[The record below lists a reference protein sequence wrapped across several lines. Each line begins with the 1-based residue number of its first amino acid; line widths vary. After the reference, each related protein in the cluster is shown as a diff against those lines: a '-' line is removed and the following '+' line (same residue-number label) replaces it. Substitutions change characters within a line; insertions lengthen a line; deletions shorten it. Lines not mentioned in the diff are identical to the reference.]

1 MKISVSTFSIVYFIM
16 STLIVGDSHVKR
28 LKTFLGSRRSA
39 NFVFNIYELKEVNY
53 FGISGG
59 LVNNGHHLSLIT
71 SAVRRCRP
79 QHLIVFIGGNDL
91 DSSELDFS
99 LECIVSKLT
108 ANVTQLKR
116 CFHLKSVTVLSFLPR
131 EVTRNI
137 DCLIY
142 NQRVKKAN
150 RLLKQFCACHTV
162 TFWKLRGFAESQK
175 PILCDGVH
183 LNDLGF
189 HKLFRQIRGVL
200 LIQLRQEPKHSPS
213 VNSND
218 DRGF

>member
-1 MKISVSTFSIVYFIM
+1 M
-16 STLIVGDSHVKR
+16 
-28 LKTFLGSRRSA
+28 
-39 NFVFNIYELKEVNY
+39 
-53 FGISGG
+53 
-59 LVNNGHHLSLIT
+59 NNGHHLSLIT

-137 DCLIY
+137 VLFII
-142 NQRVKKAN
+142 N
-150 RLLKQFCACHTV
+150 
-162 TFWKLRGFAESQK
+162 ESKK
-175 PILCDGVH
+175 PIDFLS
-183 LNDLGF
+183 NF
-189 HKLFRQIRGVL
+189 VL
-200 LIQLRQEPKHSPS
+200 VTQ
-213 VNSND
+213 
-218 DRGF
+218 